1 MGAGVGGLI
10 NRGPQG
16 PFSVPKEEC
25 MPKYSSFVRH
35 QAAHRW
41 QPIPDDR
48 EAVRYAAWLEKNNVL
63 PMDEL
68 PIPVREA
75 IEEELDIQW

>member
-1 MGAGVGGLI
+1 
-10 NRGPQG
+10 
-16 PFSVPKEEC
+16 

-48 EAVRYAAWLEKNNVL
+48 EAVRYAAWLEKNNV

>member
-48 EAVRYAAWLEKNNVL
+48 EAVRYAAWLEKNNV